1 MRSVAGQAI
10 KRAVLCNNVEDI
22 PVIGSAEL
30 GEGRVVLSMSQ
41 EISGHMSAAA
51 IKALRL
57 PHAHKTLIAETCF
70 GRRSVDDSVFWM
82 DVTESFARQLV

>member
-1 MRSVAGQAI
+1 MQRGGAGDQAHI
-10 KRAVLCNNVEDI
+10 LCNRVDNI
-22 PVIGSAEL
+22 AMIGVTGL
-30 GEGRVVLSMSQ
+30 GEGGVVLSMSQ

-70 GRRSVDDSVFWM
+70 GQRSVDDSVFWM